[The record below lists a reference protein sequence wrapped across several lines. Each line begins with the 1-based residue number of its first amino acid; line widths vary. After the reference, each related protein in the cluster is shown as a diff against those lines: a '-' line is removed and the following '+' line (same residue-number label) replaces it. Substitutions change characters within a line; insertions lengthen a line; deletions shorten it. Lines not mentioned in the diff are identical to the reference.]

1 MKLTSL
7 KANSSFGILCILIFC
22 SKIKLH
28 KAINTLFK
36 MFAIQARGGYIHD
49 NVTNRKKSYGLEPL
63 HFVKLFRHAKGQNTL
78 SSSTLGSF
86 LDYFTSIRVT

>member
-1 MKLTSL
+1 
-7 KANSSFGILCILIFC
+7 
-22 SKIKLH
+22 
-28 KAINTLFK
+28 